1 MEPHPMSYTPIAR
14 AVVRATLALA
24 VVGMVFAALAPGA
37 ASSQDRHVVY
47 LPALRNAGDPPAQPP
62 PPAESALSITV
73 APDAARAVSAPVG
86 PEGGQLSATGA
97 DGAVYTLSI
106 PAGALAYT
114 QTLTL
119 TPSASVAG
127 LPLSGGALGAAQ
139 LAPEGLLL
147 MQAATLTMTPPE
159 IGEEASIYA
168 FGFDGSGAEF
178 HLRGG
183 DAVAPQGAE
192 LAGAKII
199 TIRAPRLRGYGAGK
213 GTPADVTRYRARH
226 RPTRV
231 ADQIVEDDLFAPL
244 PTYKEWLQ
252 EKQHQMAAILA
263 MLDQARSKPEAIEEA
278 VVAYVEWDYRVT
290 QHPNGTDLAPE
301 RAEFRERLRQAV
313 QAASA
318 GAAERCRNDHS
329 LADGLRLQRWLYYL
343 YTYALP
349 MDPSYLEALVIEC
362 LSFDL
367 EVKASFVRSSRL
379 GNDEVKVE
387 AQVES
392 RIPLKPRLNYPLF
405 SLAGQGDLTVK
416 HASYS
421 SSDEACWEQFTP
433 ATAHPMRVIDVSI
446 VTDSGDGFAV
456 DSILFAPGKGI
467 WGTVTWACGES
478 GPFSID
484 YNYLYAAEFSMMHS
498 DEMHGG
504 ANSEVFRLP
513 IWQRSIGDQVAT
525 TGTAYVRSKDLP
537 DPAAN
542 TWHVVEDTTFTLI
555 HRP

>member
-1 MEPHPMSYTPIAR
+1 MSRTPLAKILIQ
-14 AVVRATLALA
+14 TTIALA
-24 VVGMVFAALAPGA
+24 VIGTVLGGALAPRA
-37 ASSQDRHVVY
+37 AASQDRYVVY
-47 LPALRNAGDPPAQPP
+47 LPALRNPGDAPP
-62 PPAESALSITV
+62 PPPPGQSPLSIVV
-73 APDAARAVSAPVG
+73 APDSERAVSAPVG

-106 PAGALAYT
+106 PPGALAYT
-114 QTLTL
+114 QTLSL

-127 LPLSGGALGAAQ
+127 LPLSGGATGAAQ

-147 MQAATLTMTPPE
+147 MQPATLTIAPPE
-159 IGEEASIYA
+159 TGEDATVYA

-183 DAVAPQGAE
+183 DDAGAQGAE

-213 GTPADVTRYRARH
+213 GTQADVVQYRSKH

-244 PTYKEWLQ
+244 PTYEEWLQ
-252 EKQHQMAAILA
+252 GKQHQMTAILG
-263 MLDQARSKPEAIEEA
+263 LLEQARNKPEAIEEA
-278 VVAYVEWDYRVT
+278 VVAYFEWDYRVNL
-290 QHPNGTDLAPE
+290 HPSGSPDLAPE
-301 RAEFRERLRQAV
+301 RAAFRERLRQAV
-313 QAASA
+313 KAASA

-349 MDPSYLEALVIEC
+349 MDPSYLEALVMEC
-362 LSFDL
+362 LSFEL

-379 GNDEVKVE
+379 GNDEVMIE

-392 RIPLKPRLNYPLF
+392 RIPLKPTLNYPLF
-405 SLAGQGDLTVK
+405 SLAGQGDLTV
-416 HASYS
+416 HHTSYS
-421 SSDEACWEQFTP
+421 TSDDACWEKFTP
-433 ATAHPMRVIDVSI
+433 TTTHPMRVIDVSI
-446 VTDSGDGFAV
+446 VTDGKDGFAV
-456 DSILFAPGKGI
+456 DSVLFAPGKGI
-467 WGTVTWACGES
+467 WGQVTWACGES

-484 YNYLYAAEFSMMHS
+484 YTYLYAAEFSMMHS
-498 DEMHGG
+498 EEMHGG
-504 ANSEVFRLP
+504 ASSEIYRLP
-513 IWQRSIGDQVAT
+513 SWQRSVGERVAT

-542 TWHVVEDTTFTLI
+542 TWHVVEDTTFTLV